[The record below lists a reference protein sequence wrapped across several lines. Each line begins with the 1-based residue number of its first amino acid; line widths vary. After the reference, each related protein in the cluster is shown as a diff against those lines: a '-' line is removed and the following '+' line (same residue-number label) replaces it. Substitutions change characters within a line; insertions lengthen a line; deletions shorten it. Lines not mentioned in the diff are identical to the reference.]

1 MFSGCLF
8 NCMKTRGPWENCQ
21 GVETQKKTK
30 DITRTSE
37 KRFLYEIQM
46 NLKPADLLNIILHVI
61 E

>member
-1 MFSGCLF
+1 
-8 NCMKTRGPWENCQ
+8 MKTRGPWENCQ

>member
-8 NCMKTRGPWENCQ
+8 NCMKTREPWKNCQ

-30 DITRTSE
+30 DLTRTGE